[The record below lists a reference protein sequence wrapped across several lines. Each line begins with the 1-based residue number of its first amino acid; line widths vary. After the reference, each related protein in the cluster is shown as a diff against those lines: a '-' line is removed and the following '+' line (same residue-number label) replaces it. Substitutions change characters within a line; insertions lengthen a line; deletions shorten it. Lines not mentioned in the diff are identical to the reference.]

1 VKRRCGNDFP
11 VWCRLD
17 AHEYRIDDG
26 ITLEESCETAKLV
39 EAAGVDALHVSAY
52 GNPFSGIAFTEAPL
66 VHEPGGFLKFAETI
80 KRHVSVPVI
89 AVGRITP
96 EEGNRVLRDG
106 KADFIAM
113 GRRLL
118 ADPELP
124 NKLAAGR
131 TDDIRPCVYC
141 YTCVGNIFVNESMAC
156 AVNPATG
163 HEAEFEL
170 EKADRPR
177 KILVVGGG
185 PGGMEAARVA
195 ALRGHDVTLC
205 EKENHLGGALF
216 FSSLLWEPNGDLIKY
231 LETQIHNLS
240 IDVRL
245 GEEVTREFV
254 ARLQPD
260 AIVVASGARH
270 EQPAIPGI
278 DGDNVFAG
286 DELRQL
292 MTGGGPAVA
301 KLSAAKRAVLKA
313 GGILGVGDSPSAT
326 RKLSEHWLPFGQRI
340 VVIGGGLVG
349 IELAEFLADRGRSV
363 TVVEEGEWLAPE
375 MAIPRRW
382 RSLHQLRQHGATLLT
397 GTRVE
402 EITREAVVA
411 TTGGERKTIPADH
424 VIVAAGTVADESL
437 AESLRPVCAEVHVIG
452 DCTGVGYL
460 KGAIA
465 DGARVGR
472 QV

>member
-1 VKRRCGNDFP
+1 
-11 VWCRLD
+11 
-17 AHEYRIDDG
+17 
-26 ITLEESCETAKLV
+26 LEECCQTARFA
-39 EAAGVDALHVSAY
+39 EAAGIDAIHVSAY

-80 KRHVSVPVI
+80 KETVSVPVI

-96 EEGNRVLRDG
+96 EQGNRVVREG

-131 TDDIRPCVYC
+131 TEDIRPCVYC
-141 YTCVGNIFVNESMAC
+141 YTCVGNIFVNESVVC

-170 EKADRPR
+170 EKAAPPR

-216 FSSLLWEPNGDLIKY
+216 FSSLLWQPNGDLIQY
-231 LETQIHNLS
+231 LETQVHNLS
-240 IDVRL
+240 VDVRL
-245 GEEVTREFV
+245 GEEVTPEFV
-254 ARLQPD
+254 AALQPD
-260 AIVVASGARH
+260 AVVVATGARH
-270 EQPAIPGI
+270 ELPAVPGI

-301 KLSAAKRAVLKA
+301 KLPAAKRAVLKA
-313 GGILGVGDSPSAT
+313 GGILGVGDSPAAT

-349 IELAEFLADRGRSV
+349 IELAEFLADRGRTV
-363 TVVEEGEWLAPE
+363 TVIEAGEWLAPE

-402 EITREAVVA
+402 EITREGVVA

-437 AESLRPVCAEVHVIG
+437 ADALRPICAEVHVIG
-452 DCTGVGYL
+452 DCTGVGYA

-472 QV
+472 LV

>member
-1 VKRRCGNDFP
+1 VR
-11 VWCRLD
+11 
-17 AHEYRIDDG
+17 E
-26 ITLEESCETAKLV
+26 
-39 EAAGVDALHVSAY
+39 
-52 GNPFSGIAFTEAPL
+52 
-66 VHEPGGFLKFAETI
+66 
-80 KRHVSVPVI
+80 
-89 AVGRITP
+89 
-96 EEGNRVLRDG
+96 G

-124 NKLAAGR
+124 NKLAAAR
-131 TDDIRPCVYC
+131 TEDIRPCVYC
-141 YTCVGNIFVNESMAC
+141 YTCVGNIFVNESVVC

-170 EKADRPR
+170 EKAAPRR

-216 FSSLLWEPNGDLIKY
+216 FSSLLWQPNGDLIQY
-231 LETQIHNLS
+231 LETQVHNLS
-240 IDVRL
+240 VDVRL
-245 GEEVTREFV
+245 GEEVTPEFV
-254 ARLQPD
+254 AALQPD
-260 AIVVASGARH
+260 AVVVATGARH
-270 EQPAIPGI
+270 ELPAVPGI

-301 KLSAAKRAVLKA
+301 KLPAAKRAVLKA
-313 GGILGVGDSPSAT
+313 GGILGVGDSP
-326 RKLSEHWLPFGQRI
+326 
-340 VVIGGGLVG
+340 VGGGLVG
-349 IELAEFLADRGRSV
+349 IELAEFLADRGRTV
-363 TVVEEGEWLAPE
+363 TVIEAGEWLAPE

-402 EITREAVVA
+402 EITREGVVA

-437 AESLRPVCAEVHVIG
+437 ADALRPICAEVHVIG
-452 DCTGVGYL
+452 DCTGVGYA

-472 QV
+472 LV